1 MVFFSDG
8 AFRCPPVWTPVRTVA
23 GPAALLAALVLAPV
37 AMSAGCSKAPPVT
50 LWVDGFAPE
59 NVSFDVI
66 DLGPLDDAAL
76 AAQKAR
82 PDVDGVMALPPGSCP
97 GPCRAAQV
105 SVFVA
110 NRGTTPEP
118 PPVIRLDAPTG
129 KARRLPIAFRVPQV
143 DPGRTGRVRWVVQLW
158 PEEQQ
163 LTATLSS
170 SVALDV
176 KVSSPPSPTSPPIS
190 PPPPTQGPTPGA
202 NTPPAVPPP
211 PTSP

>member
-1 MVFFSDG
+1 M
-8 AFRCPPVWTPVRTVA
+8 
-23 GPAALLAALVLAPV
+23 
-37 AMSAGCSKAPPVT
+37 T

-59 NVSFDVI
+59 NVSFDVS

-82 PDVDGVMALPPGSCP
+82 PDVDGVMALPPGSCD

-118 PPVIRLDAPTG
+118 PPVIRLDAPVG

-158 PEEQQ
+158 PDEAQ

-176 KVSSPPSPTSPPIS
+176 KVSPL
-190 PPPPTQGPTPGA
+190 PTP
-202 NTPPAVPPP
+202 TPAPAPTIPITEEPLKLAPP

>member
-1 MVFFSDG
+1 MSLFPAGVV
-8 AFRCPPVWTPVRTVA
+8 RCPPIRTVV
-23 GPAALLAALVLAPV
+23 GPAALALWAVV
-37 AMSAGCSKAPPVT
+37 ATMAGCSKAPPVT

-59 NVSFDVI
+59 NVSFDVS
-66 DLGPLDDAAL
+66 DLGLLDDAAL

-82 PDVDGVMALPPGSCP
+82 PDVDGVMPLPPGSCD
-97 GPCRAAQV
+97 GPCRTAQV

-118 PPVIRLDAPTG
+118 PPVVRLDAPVG
-129 KARRLPIAFRVPQV
+129 KARRLPMAFRVPQV

-158 PEEQQ
+158 PDEAQ
-163 LTATLSS
+163 LSATVSS

-176 KVSSPPSPTSPPIS
+176 KVS
-190 PPPPTQGPTPGA
+190 PTP
-202 NTPPAVPPP
+202 TPAAVPTIPITEEPLKLAPP